1 MFKRIKIIIAVF
13 ALLIIMSSFEP
24 RYSITRDCMDRNCWI
39 FGKVVYD
46 CYGEDSLRTWLLDGR
61 RYMLSLF
68 FDKDGKIYDAKG
80 NRFSKRTM
88 PIDVDSIIGY
98 IIENNIQFE
107 YCTGVDAPG
116 WYGPLLDSLFASES
130 ERDDEWISVAIPA
143 EFPRYSWDKVEN
155 VNKIIESLQKPFCLL
170 GKGVTQHLTQE
181 EYNECNEYILISSLI
196 NLLGDWK
203 VYKLCLDGLHLTIKL
218 DLSKDRIPIDG
229 IVLDSF
235 EFFDRENLLQQL
247 LSAWKF
253 YNISFIDGG
262 DNPDNSIIVSLNIKI
277 SDHREFKDI
286 LDGYWINIRDLNN
299 YVL

>member
-1 MFKRIKIIIAVF
+1 MFKRIRIIIAVF
-13 ALLIIMSSFEP
+13 SLLIIMSSFMP
-24 RYSITRDCMDRNCWI
+24 RYSISRDCLSRNSWI
-39 FGKVVYD
+39 FGKVLYD
-46 CYGEDSLRTWLLDGR
+46 CYGEDSLRTWLLDNR
-61 RYMLSLF
+61 RCVLF
-68 FDKDGKIYDAKG
+68 IWFDKDGKISDAKD
-80 NRFSKRTM
+80 NRYHKRTI

-107 YCTGVDAPG
+107 FCTGVDAPG
-116 WYGPLLDSLFASES
+116 WYGPLLDSLFALES
-130 ERDDEWISVAIPA
+130 EWDNEWISVGIPA
-143 EFPRYSWDKVEN
+143 GFPCYSLDKVEN
-155 VNKIIESLQKPFCLL
+155 TDKIIESLQKPFCLL

-203 VYKLCLDGLHLTIKL
+203 VYKLCLDGLNLTIKL

-235 EFFDRENLLQQL
+235 ELFDRENLLQQL

-277 SDHREFKDI
+277 SDHREFEDI
-286 LDGYWINIRDLNN
+286 LDRYWINIRDLNN